1 MAKPHIRESDLYPP
15 LKRFLEAQGY
25 AVKGEVNDCDA
36 VAVRAGEEPV
46 VVELKAC
53 LNLKALM
60 QAAARLTLTRKVYVG
75 VAHGCPVLARD
86 RRGATKLL
94 KMLGLGLMVIDPRPG
109 PAQVAVLLDP
119 GEYRPRRAPRKTE
132 RLLGEFERRVG
143 DPNLGG
149 ADRRR
154 GIMTA
159 YRQRVL
165 RVADYLAAHGPG
177 KASDVA
183 RALDEPKV
191 RELMYADVYGWFE
204 REGAG
209 VYRLSPRGVKEV
221 PQWLGTSNG
230 DTAAAKPAAPAMRRR
245 KGG

>member
-1 MAKPHIRESDLYPP
+1 MAKPRIRESDLYPP

-36 VAVRAGEEPV
+36 VAVRGGEEPV
-46 VVELKAC
+46 VVELKAS

-75 VAHGCPVLARD
+75 VAHACPVLARD

-94 KMLGLGLMVIDPRPG
+94 KMLGLGLVVIDPRPS
-109 PAQVAVLLDP
+109 PVQVAVLLDP

-165 RVADYLAAHGPG
+165 RVADYLAAHGPT

-183 RALDEPKV
+183 RALDEPKA

-209 VYRLSPRGVKEV
+209 VYRLSPRGDKDVV
-221 PQWLGTSNG
+221 QWLGESDG
-230 DTAAAKPAAPAMRRR
+230 DAASEPAAPAMRRR